1 MATCCAPFPS
11 LHIAYLHTL
20 AAISCVLLQAF
31 YVMRYRQH
39 DKYDP
44 HMDVYDP
51 AEYGPQKTMRMATL
65 IVYLSEPEGGGETAF
80 MREGKDGE

>member
-1 MATCCAPFPS
+1 M
-11 LHIAYLHTL
+11 
-20 AAISCVLLQAF
+20 LQAF

-51 AEYGPQKTMRMATL
+51 AEYGPQKTMRMATM

>member
-1 MATCCAPFPS
+1 LP
-11 LHIAYLHTL
+11 
-20 AAISCVLLQAF
+20 LQAF

-51 AEYGPQKTMRMATL
+51 AEYGPQKTMRMATM
-65 IVYLSEPEGGGETAF
+65 IVYLGEPDAGGETAF
-80 MREGKDGE
+80 MREGKDGEAVMLPQCAVVSQCWYPLAPIL